1 MTRRKSAEL
10 AGQADT
16 HSTDRKGFTLKHLIA
31 IAAVAILGFV
41 PLGSVAAQPVMPASA
56 PYPGHYPDANW
67 DLSPDWALA
76 IVRSKGLEPL
86 SHPQRQGSAY
96 ALRALDADR
105 EVQVTVDARSG
116 RIVRVN
122 PTAGAAGPAPLNSIS
137 YPEGAAEQAPNPR
150 AARAPRPN
158 VAPATKLIAD
168 AADSKSGGAEAARP
182 RPKAVAQTSVPSLLP
197 KNVEVLGDRVR
208 CDVRY
213 QELKLPESEYRA
225 FFSRCMGTPAK
236 TGKAKEEPVTP
247 PALQTAMKELSNV
260 TAHALKMQ
268 QVTSDAL

>member
-1 MTRRKSAEL
+1 
-10 AGQADT
+10 
-16 HSTDRKGFTLKHLIA
+16 LKHLIA

-41 PLGSVAAQPVMPASA
+41 PLGSVAAQPVMQAYPA
-56 PYPGHYPDANW
+56 PYPSHYPDANW

-76 IVRSKGLEPL
+76 IVRSKGFEPL

-116 RIVRVN
+116 RILRVN

-158 VAPATKLIAD
+158 VAPAAKLNAD
-168 AADSKSGGAEAARP
+168 AAGSKSGGEAARP
-182 RPKAVAQTSVPSLLP
+182 RPKVVEHTADASLSASAEAP
-197 KNVEVLGDRVR
+197 VQAAPG
-208 CDVRY
+208 
-213 QELKLPESEYRA
+213 PEI
-225 FFSRCMGTPAK
+225 
-236 TGKAKEEPVTP
+236 EE
-247 PALQTAMKELSNV
+247 
-260 TAHALKMQ
+260 
-268 QVTSDAL
+268 